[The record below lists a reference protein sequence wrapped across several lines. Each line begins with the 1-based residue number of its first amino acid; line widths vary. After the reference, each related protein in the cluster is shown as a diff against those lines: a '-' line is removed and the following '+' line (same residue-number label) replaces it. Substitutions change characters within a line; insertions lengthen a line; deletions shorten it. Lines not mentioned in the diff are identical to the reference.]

1 MGCEV
6 KIEVKFAIW
15 LKIYLWACFTHAS
28 FTSSEPNWV
37 KLDKIVRKGITVKL
51 VPASEGG

>member
-6 KIEVKFAIW
+6 MIKVEFAMW
-15 LKIYLWACFTHAS
+15 LRAYMWIIFKYATL
-28 FTSSEPNWV
+28 TSSEPDWV

-51 VPASEGG
+51 VPASERS